1 MMLQHHHLRLVE
13 APANERID
21 EEGEQDWT
29 VPVCAA
35 VRREIG
41 HAEELFGRALMA
53 AQMGLTEASLHDLAR
68 SLVMQVRAALA
79 AATAARRAAAA
90 GNADVETVL
99 ASQALVLLDQLPGRV
114 RLATVLCGTIP
125 SAEGTLLSVTS
136 GIVRR
141 SMVLRVL
148 LGEAGWRNLM
158 EALHHAAVDAAPAR
172 TSVMDIL
179 SVPRCAMD
187 GIPPSVLSPRERQVL
202 ALMAEGLTNREIG
215 ARLGIKGITVNT
227 FVSRIFTKLG
237 VENRAAAA
245 AYAVR
250 HGVPMN

>member
-1 MMLQHHHLRLVE
+1 MMLHHHHHLRLVE

-21 EEGEQDWT
+21 ESGEQDWT

-41 HAEELFGRALMA
+41 HAEELFGRALLA
-53 AQMGLTEASLHDLAR
+53 AQMGLTEASLHDFAR
-68 SLVMQVRAALA
+68 SLVMQVRATLA
-79 AATAARRAAAA
+79 AATAARRAAAE
-90 GNADVETVL
+90 GNADVEAVL
-99 ASQALVLLDQLPGRV
+99 ASQALMLLDQLPGRV
-114 RLATVLCGTIP
+114 RLVTMLCGTIP

-141 SMVLRVL
+141 SIVLRVL
-148 LGEAGWRNLM
+148 LGEGGWRNLM
-158 EALHHAAVDAAPAR
+158 EALHAAVDAAPAR
-172 TSVMDIL
+172 TSMMDIL
-179 SVPRCAMD
+179 AVPRCPMD

-215 ARLGIKGITVNT
+215 ARLGIKSITVNT

-250 HGVPMN
+250 HGVPVN